1 MKTREILLFLLKH
14 IYEYKQPIR
23 IIIYQKPLVVNS
35 RAVFL
40 YLNCYEEIK
49 RYSNAY
55 KIQAVL
61 FIPKFLSSKEF
72 SK

>member
-40 YLNCYEEIK
+40 YLNCY
-49 RYSNAY
+49 
-55 KIQAVL
+55 QAKKVANDIAVDAI
-61 FIPKFLSSKEF
+61 FIIPKLLSVR
-72 SK
+72 